1 MFDGKFY
8 TKENSLGRKE
18 RTEKRRRGGAMIA
31 ICCLLRKTQ
40 KTCRCLMMRIKKN
53 KNMIILKKLNKT
65 KIDFFSEF
73 ILEYIFI
80 LWFLILRI

>member
-8 TKENSLGRKE
+8 TKGNSLGRKE

-40 KTCRCLMMRIKKN
+40 KTCRCLMMRIKKKQKHDNIEEVKQN
-53 KNMIILKKLNKT
+53 KNRK
-65 KIDFFSEF
+65 FFQNLF
-73 ILEYIFI
+73 
-80 LWFLILRI
+80 